1 MAAPCEKVEF
11 QMLSNNMQTE
21 DRKTPSFRSSLN
33 PGGRS
38 FYSLPEDYEA
48 GKRRKDDLENKQKL
62 LNHVHDMVIGNSAT
76 FSGPFGLRSVVY
88 CDYTASGQALRSFE
102 DFIQG
107 QVLPMYGNVHTTTTV
122 TSLQSTLFRH
132 EARDIIRN
140 AVRASEHDAVIFVGS
155 GCTAAIHKLVNALD
169 LQMPPVVF
177 TSPFEHHSNI
187 LPWKELGS
195 TVIRIPQ
202 SASGLVDTK
211 LLEGELKKWQGC
223 GRQLIGCFSAAS
235 NITGILSDTV
245 GITVLLHRY
254 NALAFWDY
262 ATAGP
267 YVDITMNPVINGSDQ
282 AAAQKDAIFLSPHK
296 FVGGVDTPG
305 ILVAKKCLFKNRA
318 PNDGG
323 GGSVFFVSREHHRY
337 LKQIEM
343 REEGGTPS
351 IVGAI
356 RAGLTFQLKE
366 AVGSDTIMKIE
377 EELCQRAVKRWSSC
391 PNLLLLGS
399 LSVPRLPIFSFLV
412 RHPETRQMLH
422 HNFVCAVLNDLF
434 GIQARGGCACAGPY
448 AQDVLGIDEDLAQQ
462 YENLLL
468 EDKRLDRVHLRRY
481 NEYSDREVLR
491 PGFVRLNLAYFMK
504 DECVKFVL
512 DAVAMVAEHGWKL
525 LPQYMFNPETGEW
538 KQRHHQVFQDR
549 RWLGSISYA
558 SGEMVV
564 PTPPAVKPKGALPG
578 SYQECLQFAQQ
589 VFTTAEQK
597 CRNMSLPDQTLLFQ
611 EQSEFLR
618 WFLLP
623 SEALNVM
630 QNKSYDR
637 RETPFEPPTYPLT
650 SKFREV
656 TTIEG
661 AVHSC
666 EGGSHVHLETPYSSD
681 GDPISRLDGRGD
693 ATGEICNGDVSRDDL
708 VSKNAAE
715 CAVRTTCAVSEYN
728 DDEENTNSKLSESG
742 KECTMKIND
751 SQKEF
756 DDKMSSPA
764 MSEDER
770 NLDTKSNIS
779 KEGISVATNRDLELD
794 SEAMDNYR
802 ELPEARICTDDRMGD
817 KVKDDRGQRSS
828 DHDQNERLIG
838 RDGEVVAKDGES
850 LSTWTTQGAGG
861 GEDAVPRNAELQS
874 VISVHGID
882 REGDINEQRL
892 LK

>member
-1 MAAPCEKVEF
+1 
-11 QMLSNNMQTE
+11 
-21 DRKTPSFRSSLN
+21 
-33 PGGRS
+33 
-38 FYSLPEDYEA
+38 
-48 GKRRKDDLENKQKL
+48 
-62 LNHVHDMVIGNSAT
+62 
-76 FSGPFGLRSVVY
+76 
-88 CDYTASGQALRSFE
+88 
-102 DFIQG
+102 
-107 QVLPMYGNVHTTTTV
+107 
-122 TSLQSTLFRH
+122 
-132 EARDIIRN
+132 
-140 AVRASEHDAVIFVGS
+140 
-155 GCTAAIHKLVNALD
+155 
-169 LQMPPVVF
+169 
-177 TSPFEHHSNI
+177 
-187 LPWKELGS
+187 
-195 TVIRIPQ
+195 
-202 SASGLVDTK
+202 
-211 LLEGELKKWQGC
+211 
-223 GRQLIGCFSAAS
+223 
-235 NITGILSDTV
+235 
-245 GITVLLHRY
+245 
-254 NALAFWDY
+254 
-262 ATAGP
+262 
-267 YVDITMNPVINGSDQ
+267 
-282 AAAQKDAIFLSPHK
+282 
-296 FVGGVDTPG
+296 
-305 ILVAKKCLFKNRA
+305 
-318 PNDGG
+318 
-323 GGSVFFVSREHHRY
+323 
-337 LKQIEM
+337 
-343 REEGGTPS
+343 
-351 IVGAI
+351 
-356 RAGLTFQLKE
+356 
-366 AVGSDTIMKIE
+366 
-377 EELCQRAVKRWSSC
+377 
-391 PNLLLLGS
+391 
-399 LSVPRLPIFSFLV
+399 
-412 RHPETRQMLH
+412 
-422 HNFVCAVLNDLF
+422 
-434 GIQARGGCACAGPY
+434 
-448 AQDVLGIDEDLAQQ
+448 
-462 YENLLL
+462 
-468 EDKRLDRVHLRRY
+468 
-481 NEYSDREVLR
+481 
-491 PGFVRLNLAYFMK
+491 
-504 DECVKFVL
+504 
-512 DAVAMVAEHGWKL
+512 
-525 LPQYMFNPETGEW
+525 
-538 KQRHHQVFQDR
+538 
-549 RWLGSISYA
+549 
-558 SGEMVV
+558 
-564 PTPPAVKPKGALPG
+564 
-578 SYQECLQFAQQ
+578 
-589 VFTTAEQK
+589 
-597 CRNMSLPDQTLLFQ
+597 MSLPDQTLLFQ

-861 GEDAVPRNAELQS
+861 GEDAVPRNAELKS

-882 REGDINEQRL
+882 REGDINESEAVKVKFHSPPKKIFKPAMQVWTSHPSPLPHPPGRYGL
-892 LK
+892 YYFVKTSSRYCA